1 MFSKDYNCDLMLG
14 TLDNSLTNA
23 MAVSLMLED
32 AFAINVMV
40 AFTEDEEKD
49 SSGAADAATVFYKLH
64 KKIKVIIL
72 DVTDMRWREGCAFT
86 IENNFWSDMT
96 GKIVSRLQPKQE
108 LYGSL
113 YHRICM
119 KFWHI
124 F

>member
-1 MFSKDYNCDLMLG
+1 
-14 TLDNSLTNA
+14 
-23 MAVSLMLED
+23 MLED

-119 KFWHI
+119 KFRHI